1 VAPPKADERP
11 LIESPIAAQWLTIV
25 EGVRA
30 QKKMLGSM
38 LEQARPLS
46 LADGTLSLGFVK
58 GQDDYAL
65 KNITEE
71 TQTLQ
76 TLFSELLNVPTKLR
90 VVELV
95 AGRDPVVASLAESN
109 ERAEREQKAA
119 RLRDGREH
127 EMIKRAAAILGA
139 EIEDVR
145 DLGGVT
151 P

>member
-1 VAPPKADERP
+1 
-11 LIESPIAAQWLTIV
+11 
-25 EGVRA
+25 
-30 QKKMLGSM
+30 
-38 LEQARPLS
+38 
-46 LADGTLSLGFVK
+46 
-58 GQDDYAL
+58 
-65 KNITEE
+65 
-71 TQTLQ
+71 
-76 TLFSELLNVPTKLR
+76 
-90 VVELV
+90 VELV